1 MKKNC
6 FVIQFIFLVTTF
18 SLSSHSSAVMVGM
31 STEELTRASEVV
43 IKGEAESVIAR
54 WSEERQIIF
63 TTATIINIDV
73 IKGKIVPHKII
84 VEYEGGEVGYLGHG
98 VSDMAQISKGE
109 KLILFLETGKS
120 RQDGNVFNIVGKAQ
134 GKYTID
140 NNGIARKGGFSVISG
155 EEIIDN
161 NIPVDILINKIR
173 NVK

>member
-1 MKKNC
+1 
-6 FVIQFIFLVTTF
+6 
-18 SLSSHSSAVMVGM
+18 
-31 STEELTRASEVV
+31 
-43 IKGEAESVIAR
+43 
-54 WSEERQIIF
+54 
-63 TTATIINIDV
+63 
-73 IKGKIVPHKII
+73 
-84 VEYEGGEVGYLGHG
+84 
-98 VSDMAQISKGE
+98 MAQIGKGE